1 MRVLHY
7 TQYVFWGPA
16 GLGVIIV
23 ECLFFASLGVSR
35 WLRASER
42 FLVVLRERREDFL
55 IPTASFESSGL
66 DFWWGDVATG
76 VRDVRRGGGD

>member
-1 MRVLHY
+1 MICL
-7 TQYVFWGPA
+7 
-16 GLGVIIV
+16 LGTGRFGRDNCGVS
-23 ECLFFASLGVSR
+23 FFASLGVSG
-35 WLRASER
+35 WMRASER